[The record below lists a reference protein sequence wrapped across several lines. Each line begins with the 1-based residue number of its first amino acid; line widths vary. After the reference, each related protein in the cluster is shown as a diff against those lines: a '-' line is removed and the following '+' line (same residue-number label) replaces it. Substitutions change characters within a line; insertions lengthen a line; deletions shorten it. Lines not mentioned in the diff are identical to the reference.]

1 LSLSFQKYGFG
12 IRDPE
17 KTYSG
22 SRIQGSK
29 GTESRIWIRNTA
41 RIMSFISLRPS
52 NRLLPVKDICY
63 AGSGLSEEE
72 KQAYQAEIK
81 SLKERMLA
89 STFQYLIVQLPFLI
103 IVQENGKK

>member
-1 LSLSFQKYGFG
+1 
-12 IRDPE
+12 
-17 KTYSG
+17 
-22 SRIQGSK
+22 
-29 GTESRIWIRNTA
+29 
-41 RIMSFISLRPS
+41 MSFISLRPS

-89 STFQYLIVQLPFLI
+89 SKFPYRIAQPPF
-103 IVQENGKK
+103 